1 VAWGIF
7 PRVRPVFWG
16 VFKVWL
22 RIEFISIVVLVSWL
36 GMLIMLAGNLK
47 PCTNWCY
54 AGKEDTEMGTFL
66 YSLMFGHMCMSCVKE
81 SDDVRFRSSILRDCK
96 LVPG

>member
-7 PRVRPVFWG
+7 PRVRPVFGG

-36 GMLIMLAGNLK
+36 GMLIMLAGKLVTVYQLVS
-47 PCTNWCY
+47 CRQR
-54 AGKEDTEMGTFL
+54 GIEMGTLFTRV
-66 YSLMFGHMCMSCVKE
+66 C
-81 SDDVRFRSSILRDCK
+81 
-96 LVPG
+96 